1 MNEQLSGTLKAATA
15 AGGVTK
21 IDAST
26 AVSNVTSWHS
36 ALNGVPGAE
45 TLVSH
50 LAKLKAA
57 LESGD
62 LAGAAG
68 ILPGLGSETEK
79 LAAAAPDADKE
90 GLKTL
95 AAALKG

>member
-1 MNEQLSGTLKAATA
+1 MNEQLSATLKAATS
-15 AGGVTK
+15 AGGVTN

-26 AVSNVTSWHS
+26 ALSNVTSWHS
-36 ALNGVPGAE
+36 TLNGVPGAE

-50 LAKLKAA
+50 LAQLKTA

-68 ILPGLGSETEK
+68 ILQGLGSETEK
-79 LAAAAPDADKE
+79 LASAAPEADKE